1 MDVDRATPTPFG
13 KRVGWGRA
21 LPGRGASDFRADCRS
36 VIVGLAG
43 AFTVGAVAVALA
55 RSQQPFDHGWWLVA
69 YLVLVGGLS
78 QFILG
83 AGQLALGAAFATV
96 PAGQRLLAGELV
108 LWNLGAVL
116 VPVGVFA
123 GAPGVVALGSAVLL
137 AALALFAAATG
148 IPRLRPA
155 GARRP
160 LLCAYWAIM
169 IFLAGSVIV
178 GAGLAEALPWQWA

>member
-1 MDVDRATPTPFG
+1 LRQVE
-13 KRVGWGRA
+13 
-21 LPGRGASDFRADCRS
+21 
-36 VIVGLAG
+36 IVGLAG
-43 AFTVGAVAVALA
+43 AFTVGAVAVALALA

-148 IPRLRPA
+148 IHDSGPPA
-155 GARRP
+155 
-160 LLCAYWAIM
+160 L
-169 IFLAGSVIV
+169 V
-178 GAGLAEALPWQWA
+178 GPCSTPTWRS